1 MTEQERINSETQMKL
16 AMQDAKF
23 AVFMEEL
30 KQQRED
36 IRRAQEKH
44 DADMRRAQEKHDAEM
59 REMREKHDADMQ
71 RAQEKHNAEMREMR
85 GEIKGALKHIQGL
98 TIASMV
104 GIAAIAVGVLGFMW
118 SSTRNDTPP
127 QNPPA
132 QATQY
137 QPAEQAVK

>member
-1 MTEQERINSETQMKL
+1 MTEQERINQSLQR
-16 AMQDAKF
+16 QIDAQNARIDNVLTKVDMMI
-23 AVFMEEL
+23 AEAQ
-30 KQQRED
+30 QQRED
-36 IRRAQEKH
+36 MRRAQEKH
-44 DADMRRAQEKHDAEM
+44 DADMKDMREKHNADM
-59 REMREKHDADMQ
+59 REMRE
-71 RAQEKHNAEMREMR
+71 
-85 GEIKGALKHIQGL
+85 EIKGTLKNIQGL

-137 QPAEQAVK
+137 QSAEQAVK

>member
-1 MTEQERINSETQMKL
+1 MTDQERINSETQMKL

-23 AVFMEEL
+23 AIFMEEL

-44 DADMRRAQEKHDAEM
+44 DADMREF
-59 REMREKHDADMQ
+59 
-71 RAQEKHNAEMREMR
+71 R
-85 GEIKGALKHIQGL
+85 GEIRNMMRHLQGL
-98 TIASMV
+98 TVASMV
-104 GIAAIAVGVLGFMW
+104 GIAAIAASVFGFMW

-127 QNPPA
+127 PQNPPA

-137 QPAEQAVK
+137 QSAEQAVK